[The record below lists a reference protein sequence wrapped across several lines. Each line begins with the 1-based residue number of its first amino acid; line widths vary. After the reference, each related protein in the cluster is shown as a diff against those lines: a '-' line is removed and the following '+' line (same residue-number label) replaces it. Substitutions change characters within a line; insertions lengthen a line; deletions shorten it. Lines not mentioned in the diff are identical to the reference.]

1 MYQHRCPTFRLP
13 PIHIRFPPSFKWTS
27 TFMSATTIKTGESN
41 PIQSRS
47 YPNSLIVQDIL
58 TPKIRKGNL
67 SEFILIIEVKADWN
81 FIVLSKLADISMKE
95 HYHKLL
101 KEILGII
108 SDAMEEV
115 IMELQNFLTG
125 KGDMAL

>member
-1 MYQHRCPTFRLP
+1 MYQHRRPTFLLP

-47 YPNSLIVQDIL
+47 YPNSLTVQDIL
-58 TPKIRKGNL
+58 TPKIRK
-67 SEFILIIEVKADWN
+67 
-81 FIVLSKLADISMKE
+81 DISMKE